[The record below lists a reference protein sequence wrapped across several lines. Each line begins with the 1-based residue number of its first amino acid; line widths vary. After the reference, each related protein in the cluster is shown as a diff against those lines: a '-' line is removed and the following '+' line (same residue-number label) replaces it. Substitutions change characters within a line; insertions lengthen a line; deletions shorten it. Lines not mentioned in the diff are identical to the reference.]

1 VTQEFSTAA
10 FRLGHSQVSDEQTGL
25 DNAGNVTFVESL
37 AQSFFN
43 IPAIDE
49 ANGFD
54 PLLRGISADNAEAT
68 DVYTVAALR
77 DLLFAPLVGGDVD
90 KMDLIAI
97 DIQRERDVGLG
108 TLNETRQALGLFQY
122 SSFAQVTRDPILQ
135 GDLQIVY
142 GTVDNLD
149 LFIGGLAEDHVSGA
163 DVGPTF
169 QTIIARQFAALRDG
183 DRFFWLNQGFDRQTS
198 SLISNVTLATLI
210 LRNTDTTTLQ
220 AKVFLPPAFS
230 TAANCRSHRIRSI
243 LMDAE
248 AFHL

>member
-1 VTQEFSTAA
+1 MAKAITPAEYQNIIYKEFLPVLIGNTIRPYRGYNAAVAAQVTQEFSTAA

-43 IPAIDE
+43 TPAIDE

-97 DIQRERDVGLG
+97 DIQRER
-108 TLNETRQALGLFQY
+108 EMW
-122 SSFAQVTRDPILQ
+122 
-135 GDLQIVY
+135 
-142 GTVDNLD
+142 
-149 LFIGGLAEDHVSGA
+149 VS
-163 DVGPTF
+163 
-169 QTIIARQFAALRDG
+169 AR
-183 DRFFWLNQGFDRQTS
+183 
-198 SLISNVTLATLI
+198 
-210 LRNTDTTTLQ
+210 
-220 AKVFLPPAFS
+220 
-230 TAANCRSHRIRSI
+230 
-243 LMDAE
+243 
-248 AFHL
+248 